1 MNPEKRLSIVAI
13 ACLTTCTIPFLS
25 SLRAAPVAPG
35 QNKSAKEKSNDSRP
49 VVNNS
54 SKYEAVVRIENS
66 SLNPD
71 YRTPWNS
78 GRDSGGNG
86 TGWLVAPNRFL
97 TNAHVVS
104 NSRIVYIKKVGDA
117 KPYRAKILHIAHDCD
132 LAMLELE
139 DPVAFEGVKPFEI
152 GELPQLDTKVKVIGY
167 PIGGERIS
175 ITSGVVSRID
185 FLSYSHSAVDLHLT
199 VQIDAAI
206 NPGNSGGPVLQDGRV
221 VGVAFQGYSGNVAQN
236 TGYMIPPPVIRRF
249 LKDIEDG
256 QYDHYVDLTMS
267 EFTLLNP
274 AQRAA
279 LGLPNDGLGIMVA
292 HAEADGS
299 AGGILKTG
307 DVLMAIDG
315 LPVKSNGL
323 INYEGEDV
331 NMNEIVE
338 RKFAGDVIN
347 LKIWRE
353 RKSMV
358 AKVTLKRFLPY
369 LISAKKY
376 DQKPRYVMFA
386 GLVFQPLDRNLMTAH
401 GIKDLQVR
409 YHYDS
414 YVSDSIYKERP
425 EIIVLTSILPDS
437 INSYFSSYSQSIVDM
452 VNGVKI
458 KTLKDIHTALQKN
471 NGDFVTVR
479 LLGNGRPIVIERSR
493 VTAAQKR
500 IQEKYNVLRDHYLEE
515 PAKAVD

>member
-1 MNPEKRLSIVAI
+1 MKPITSLPVPTIAALTLFAI
-13 ACLTTCTIPFLS
+13 S
-25 SLRAAPVAPG
+25 S
-35 QNKSAKEKSNDSRP
+35 SALPAKDTKKSNQ
-49 VVNNS
+49 
-54 SKYEAVVRIENS
+54 YEAVVRIENS

-86 TGWLVAPNRFL
+86 TGWLVAPNKFV

-139 DPVAFEGVKPFEI
+139 DPSAFEGVKPFEV
-152 GELPQLDTKVKVIGY
+152 GELPQLDTTVKVIGY

-206 NPGNSGGPVLQDGRV
+206 NPGNSGGPVLQNGKV

-279 LGLPNDGLGIMVA
+279 LGLANDGIGIMVA
-292 HAEADGS
+292 NAEADGS

-315 LPVKSNGL
+315 LPVNKSW
-323 INYEGEDV
+323 
-331 NMNEIVE
+331 
-338 RKFAGDVIN
+338 F
-347 LKIWRE
+347 
-353 RKSMV
+353 
-358 AKVTLKRFLPY
+358 P
-369 LISAKKY
+369 
-376 DQKPRYVMFA
+376 PR
-386 GLVFQPLDRNLMTAH
+386 
-401 GIKDLQVR
+401 
-409 YHYDS
+409 
-414 YVSDSIYKERP
+414 
-425 EIIVLTSILPDS
+425 
-437 INSYFSSYSQSIVDM
+437 
-452 VNGVKI
+452 
-458 KTLKDIHTALQKN
+458 
-471 NGDFVTVR
+471 
-479 LLGNGRPIVIERSR
+479 
-493 VTAAQKR
+493 
-500 IQEKYNVLRDHYLEE
+500 
-515 PAKAVD
+515 

>member
-1 MNPEKRLSIVAI
+1 MKPATLLSILTL
-13 ACLTTCTIPFLS
+13 ACLTISNISHSHLS
-25 SLRAAPVAPG
+25 AAAPLAPG
-35 QNKSAKEKSNDSRP
+35 KNKTGSKATKDTAS

-86 TGWLVAPNRFL
+86 TGWLVAPNKFL

-139 DPVAFEGVKPFEI
+139 DPAAFEGVKPFQI

-279 LGLPNDGLGIMVA
+279 LGLANDGIGIMVA

-299 AGGILKTG
+299 AGGVLKTG

-315 LPVKSNGL
+315 LQVKSNGL
-323 INYEGEDV
+323 INYDGEDV

-347 LKIWRE
+347 LKIWRGH
-353 RKSMV
+353 KLIS

-369 LISAKKY
+369 LSTAKQY
-376 DQKPRYVMFA
+376 DKKPRYVMFA
-386 GLVFQPLDRNLMTAH
+386 GLLFQPLDRNLMTAH
-401 GIKDLQVR
+401 GMKDLQVR

-437 INSYFSSYSQSIVDM
+437 INSYFSSFAQSIVDE

-458 KTLKDIHTALQKN
+458 KTLNDIHSALQKN
-471 NGDFVTVR
+471 AGDFITVR

-493 VTAAQKR
+493 VAAAQKR
-500 IQEKYNVLRDHYLEE
+500 IQEKYNVIRDHYLEE
-515 PAKAVD
+515 SAKSGK